1 MSYIIKKN
9 DALVNV
15 KLTTQGRRNLAA
27 GNLTFTN
34 FILGDSEM
42 DYSSDDKPGVNIL
55 RPSDNQIGLSY
66 PIGATSN
73 LDIIRPI
80 TIVNSIPNE
89 VYAKA
94 KERGFFNYTGTT
106 KPEQTLCSLYN
117 ITGTTNGTTDT
128 ISFNYTSNSQKNE
141 TYIDLK
147 PGDFVF
153 VKYEKYDYTTGT
165 TYTQSEE
172 ITTKATQ
179 YLWYIV
185 ETISTADSG
194 DNQTLTGVTNGS
206 TITITLDRELP
217 IGSANLTAFIYPG
230 KDTIKNYYDEETP
243 VAYWQGGLLDFSN
256 NNTQSNLD
264 VPVWNMNIIH
274 IEDVIGLDSVDDKSK
289 YDTISNTY
297 LGASINYG
305 NYDTNS
311 KIGIIHYTNNTV
323 SNFYGE
329 GFKQSTMKLKI
340 PYLMWHKKQYTGTT
354 FNEIGY
360 TFVTDTELKTLTSSS
375 STTQGTFQ
383 YYDLVDEET
392 NKNVVGKVFIDEKV
406 ILIEDPELL
415 TVLSYKANR
424 NWTLP
429 KPKLTLTEPGICGNT
444 STMGV
449 LQPGEYLYVSYLL
462 GDTNGITGMHCEDY
476 TVITNST
483 NTPKDVLFEF
493 NKKTGDPNYSEFSYL
508 TDYDDTT
515 GLGYKVNQLLLLWQ
529 KSETVIKP
537 DSANWSYTD
546 MSNYLGTNGCVT
558 GVMNIDG
565 TNFELHAD
573 IFDYATDL
581 IPTHS
586 VINTTLFDV
595 FELGDKPVG
604 EIIVIYDGEIQK
616 EATDDTLSDGTYY
629 HHPEAYATGP
639 NGKSVIVFSQG
650 YGTNNDL
657 LQIYYLI
664 GKSNTAKT
672 VKQVINVPSQSV
684 INSNTNSD
692 SIYKST
698 IAPNRV
704 SLKLNKQPNNST
716 VWLFY
721 KGMLLSSNTY
731 GVFVTN
737 ETIDDRRVE
746 LNFTPTQGSEITII
760 YLDNSGLG
768 QTVSTNVLTKDVISA
783 LRVNIDQNILDNSEL
798 DTYILSDYINIPT
811 VTETSKHT
819 FGDEVFFYGNIET
832 DIKATIYK
840 TQLTCNVL
848 PNHYITT
855 TNPTF
860 NVDQDKVA
868 FTEIAITSEDQTIV
882 AIGKFSEPITRKYNS
897 DMLVLQVTIDF

>member
-42 DYSSDDKPGVNIL
+42 DYSSDDKPSVNIL
-55 RPSDNQIGLSY
+55 RPSENQIGLTY
-66 PIGATSN
+66 PIGATGD

-80 TIVNSIPNE
+80 TVVNSIPNE
-89 VYAKA
+89 VYSTA

-117 ITGTTNGTTDT
+117 ITGLTNGSTDT
-128 ISFNYTSNSQKNE
+128 ASFNYTISSQKNE
-141 TYIDLK
+141 TYVDLK

-153 VKYEKYDYTTGT
+153 IKYENANYITGG

-172 ITTKATQ
+172 ITTTATQ

-185 ETISTADSG
+185 ETVLTADSG
-194 DNQTLTGVTNGS
+194 DNQSLTGVTSGT
-206 TITITLDRELP
+206 TITIALDRELP
-217 IGSANLTAFIYPG
+217 VGSANLTAFIYPG
-230 KDTIKNYYDEETP
+230 KNTIADYYDEETP

-256 NNTQSNLD
+256 NNTQSDLD

-289 YDTISNTY
+289 YDTISNSY

-305 NYDTNS
+305 KYDNSS

-340 PYLMWHKKQYTGTT
+340 PYLMWHKKQYSGTT

-360 TFVTDTELKTLTSSS
+360 TFVTDTELKTLPSASA
-375 STTQGTFQ
+375 TTQGTFQ
-383 YYDLVDEET
+383 YYDLIDQET
-392 NKNVVGKVFIDEKV
+392 DKNVVGKVFIDDKV

-415 TVLSYKANR
+415 SVLSYKANR

-444 STMGV
+444 NTIGV
-449 LQPGEYLYVSYLL
+449 LQPGEYLYTSYLL

-476 TVITNST
+476 SFITNTT

-493 NKKTGDPNYSEFSYL
+493 NKKTEDPNYNEFSYL
-508 TDYDDTT
+508 TDYDDAT

-529 KSETVIKP
+529 KSETKIKP
-537 DSANWSYTD
+537 DSGNWAYTD
-546 MSNYLGTNGCVT
+546 ISNYLGTNGCVT

-573 IFDYATDL
+573 ILDYTSSL
-581 IPTHS
+581 LTSHT
-586 VINTTLFDV
+586 VINTSTYDI
-595 FELGDKPVG
+595 FELGDTPIG
-604 EIIVIYDGEIQK
+604 EIIVIFNGVIQK
-616 EATDDTLSDGTYY
+616 QATDDTLSDGDYY
-629 HHPEAYATGP
+629 VYTTSYATGP
-639 NGKSVIVFSQG
+639 NGKGVIVFANG
-650 YGTNNDL
+650 YGTTNDL
-657 LQIYYLI
+657 LQVYYLI

-672 VKQVINVPSQSV
+672 IKQVVTVPSQTV
-684 INSNTNSD
+684 IDSNTNAD
-692 SIYKST
+692 PIYKST

-704 SLKLNKQPNNST
+704 SLKLDKQPNNST

-746 LNFTPTQGSEITII
+746 LNFTPTQGSEVTII

-768 QTVSTNVLTKDVISA
+768 QTVSTNVLTKDNISS

-798 DTYILSDYINIPT
+798 DTYILSDYISIPT

-848 PNHYITT
+848 PNQYITT

-860 NVDQDKVA
+860 NADQDKVA
-868 FTEIAITSEDQTIV
+868 FTEIGITSEDQTIV